1 MSKKLFNSRFES
13 VCHEGKVW
21 CIFPFIFLFHSRRKC
36 LIFSFIRFFN
46 FSLQRTEKMN
56 TCFHLTSLL
65 LFVAA
70 FLSGKNTPEFNTIW
84 WSFLA
89 NSTKEIDCIF
99 SLKMFWLG
107 FWINSTKHRA
117 GESRWWKLIRCL
129 QLKKKKEKK
138 NQRIDLIKWMSF
150 HCKLWVLLTLFAKA
164 DVQIK
169 KIQLHWGLLRTR
181 FC

>member
-1 MSKKLFNSRFES
+1 MSKKLINSRFES

-21 CIFPFIFLFHSRRKC
+21 CIFPFTFLFHSRRKC
-36 LIFSFIRFFN
+36 LIFSFVRFFN

-56 TCFHLTSLL
+56 TCFHLTSLM

-107 FWINSTKHRA
+107 FWINSTKHWA

-129 QLKKKKEKK
+129 QLKKKKKK
-138 NQRIDLIKWMSF
+138 KPEDRSN
-150 HCKLWVLLTLFAKA
+150 
-164 DVQIK
+164 
-169 KIQLHWGLLRTR
+169 
-181 FC
+181 

>member
-1 MSKKLFNSRFES
+1 MPWNRIMLTGACPKSLFFR
-13 VCHEGKVW
+13 VLKV
-21 CIFPFIFLFHSRRKC
+21 FVMREKFGAYFHLFFLFHSRRKC
-36 LIFSFIRFFN
+36 LIFSLIRFFN

-89 NSTKEIDCIF
+89 NGTKEIDCIF
-99 SLKMFWLG
+99 SLKMFWLR

-129 QLKKKKEKK
+129 QFKKKKRKK
-138 NQRIDLIKWMSF
+138 K
-150 HCKLWVLLTLFAKA
+150 
-164 DVQIK
+164 
-169 KIQLHWGLLRTR
+169 TR
-181 FC
+181 GSI